1 MSRDIRHGGDWA
13 RLGRPGMK
21 YFCVSNIFGF
31 IIQLFSDHEGED
43 PGQRSDDGSRT
54 ESLRL
59 AWDTLRSAPRGESP
73 ISSSETDRSLGGGET
88 DDQTAKLLCSDQ
100 G

>member
-1 MSRDIRHGGDWA
+1 MSQIF
-13 RLGRPGMK
+13 LCLK
-21 YFCVSNIFGF
+21 YFWIYK
-31 IIQLFSDHEGED
+31 QLFSDHEGED

-73 ISSSETDRSLGGGET
+73 ISSSETNRSLGGGET